1 MTEDEQT
8 TSEVIEP
15 VTPGSITIPTHVET
29 RRPPWVLYLA
39 TAGLVVVAFVVMFGW
54 VSNLVDR
61 NERLN
66 ARVSD
71 QADVIAFK
79 DAQIAGL
86 IEDLIASNENAQ
98 RLYDQLLAEGVQPDG
113 VPPDVLTPEPGARG
127 PAGDTGPAGR
137 PPTDAEVQAAVER
150 FCAAVGGCQGSDG
163 VDGTPGAPGANG
175 VDGVNGANGA
185 DGAPGPAGPQGEP
198 GPVGPQGPAGPAC
211 PEGYTI
217 QITWVA
223 ISDEEFGI
231 YTPQPVPLCRPTAPV
246 TEGTQ

>member
-8 TSEVIEP
+8 SEVIQA
-15 VTPGSITIPTHVET
+15 VTPGSITIPTIVEP

-39 TAGLVVVAFVVMFGW
+39 TAALLVVAFVVMFGW

-66 ARVSD
+66 AMVSK
-71 QADVIAFK
+71 QADVIAAN
-79 DAQIAGL
+79 DIQISDL
-86 IEDLIASNENAQ
+86 IDDLIASNENAQ

-113 VPPDVLTPEPGARG
+113 VPPDVLTPDAGPRG
-127 PAGDTGPAGR
+127 PAGEIGPAGR

-150 FCAAVGGCQGSDG
+150 FCAAVGGCQGRDG
-163 VDGTPGAPGANG
+163 VDGAPGPAGANG
-175 VDGVNGANGA
+175 VDGASGT
-185 DGAPGPAGPQGEP
+185 DGAPGPAGPQGEQ
-198 GPVGPQGPAGPAC
+198 GPAGPQGPPGPAC

-223 ISDEEFGI
+223 ISDEEFGV